1 MRQRPHHQV
10 AKLVCGKRVGQLGSD
25 QWRALATP
33 CSQAAPSHASGSEYG
48 LCRYRFDAVSTR
60 PAAETGQ
67 CGWRARSRRG
77 FSYEKIAFSRRAL
90 LRDGPGSWRLCS
102 ARKRCA
108 ASGRTSRA
116 QDRQDRLS
124 PGSAL
129 SLLVASRLSPLRL
142 WTSSRMA
149 PSPLASRLLAQ
160 SSLAPSS
167 SLAKWLLRSSPLLL
181 SLLCAAVLRSHLSS
195 AVCVLHWLVLVV
207 SPTLSK

>member
-1 MRQRPHHQV
+1 MDTPSRLRNWV
-10 AKLVCGKRVGQLGSD
+10 SGKPMGGGDGAR
-25 QWRALATP
+25 WHALATP
-33 CSQAAPSHASGSEYG
+33 CSQESPSHADGPEYG

-90 LRDGPGSWRLCS
+90 LRDGPGSRGLRS
-102 ARKRCA
+102 ARKRRA
-108 ASGRTSRA
+108 ASGRTSRT
-116 QDRQDRLS
+116 QDRQGRLS

-149 PSPLASRLLAQ
+149 PSPLASWLLA
-160 SSLAPSS
+160 
-167 SLAKWLLRSSPLLL
+167 
-181 SLLCAAVLRSHLSS
+181 
-195 AVCVLHWLVLVV
+195 
-207 SPTLSK
+207 